1 MGARGVLMGVMS
13 NNEMPVRG
21 RADILLQTH
30 RSNIVSEHSLTEDL
44 VFDFNWVQFVG
55 LDNNI
60 NGSR

>member
-21 RADILLQTH
+21 RADILLQTQ
-30 RSNIVSEHSLTEDL
+30 RSNIVSEHSLTKDL

>member
-21 RADILLQTH
+21 RADILLQTQ